1 VLQDEIA
8 VIRNL
13 GRIKLLGRVDDVRG
27 LLWASD
33 AFAMPSLKEGLGVAA
48 LEAMASGLPVIASD
62 VGGLREVVE
71 DDRTG
76 IIVPPANPEKIAS
89 AIKRLAESPEL
100 RSQMSAAA
108 RARVVENYS
117 MEQMAA
123 RTLALY
129 RECVRKTRDERGG
142 VA

>member
-1 VLQDEIA
+1 
-8 VIRNL
+8 
-13 GRIKLLGRVDDVRG
+13 
-27 LLWASD
+27 
-33 AFAMPSLKEGLGVAA
+33 MPSLKEGLGVAA

-71 DDRTG
+71 DERTG
-76 IIVPPANPEKIAS
+76 IIVPPENSKKIAQ
-89 AIKRLAESPEL
+89 AISRLAESAEL
-100 RSQMSAAA
+100 RSQMGAAA

-117 MEQMAA
+117 MEKMAA

-129 RECVRKTRDERGG
+129 RECVRTTREERGG